1 MEVASQRTAN
11 GYIIEIK
18 IPWGD
23 MPSQPVPGSTIGFNV
38 LIYDGD
44 QADASPGANI
54 GESRAGWASV
64 SGAQQAIP
72 YVWPKVMLEQATPS
86 L

>member
-1 MEVASQRTAN
+1 
-11 GYIIEIK
+11 IIEIK